1 MASAL
6 QPIAKRRPPTTS
18 IYSDNYGYTIN
29 FYQPMIDY
37 LDAKQRGTD
46 TQYPHLPWTYERGLK
61 KYWPCKTVTTYTLND
76 IDKYSGAVAES
87 AKIREKNFEDYK
99 IIKRSPLAVTKSA
112 IGARL
117 GHRLGRSKYETV
129 EERTIRKLEVQ
140 ANERY
145 LNKVM
150 DDIELIKMRFNT
162 HKDVDISPGLKSAI
176 RGKTANQIS
185 AALLAESE
193 KNIKVSRNQEDLLIT
208 QAKQSSSSSV
218 QCQQIGRA
226 KVTKRSTHFE
236 LIDDRLIDNLDHNV
250 CSSLCDVKRQL
261 QSFNQRTSDLYYD
274 SRCCGCCCC
283 SCHKKWILSY
293 FFLLLKQKVYC

>member
-1 MASAL
+1 MASL
-6 QPIAKRRPPTTS
+6 QQIAKRRPPTTS

-37 LDAKQRGTD
+37 LDAKQQGTD

-61 KYWPCKTVTTYTLND
+61 KYWPCNTVSTYTLND

-99 IIKRSPLAVTKSA
+99 IIERTPLAVTKSA

-150 DDIELIKMRFNT
+150 DDIEQIKVRFNT
-162 HKDVDISPGLKSAI
+162 HNDVEISSGLKSAI
-176 RGKTANQIS
+176 RGKTANQIT

-193 KNIKVSRNQEDLLIT
+193 KNIKVSRNQEDLMIT
-208 QAKQSSSSSV
+208 HAKQTH
-218 QCQQIGRA
+218 CQIGRA
-226 KVTKRSTHFE
+226 KVTQRSTHFE

-250 CSSLCDVKRQL
+250 GTSLCDVKRQL
-261 QSFNQRTSDLYYD
+261 QSFNQRSSELYYD
-274 SRCCGCCCC
+274 SRCC
-283 SCHKKWILSY
+283 HKK
-293 FFLLLKQKVYC
+293 

>member
-1 MASAL
+1 MASL
-6 QPIAKRRPPTTS
+6 QQIAKRRPPTTS

-37 LDAKQRGTD
+37 LDAKQQGTD
-46 TQYPHLPWTYERGLK
+46 TQYPHLPWSYERGLK
-61 KYWPCKTVTTYTLND
+61 KYWPCNTVSSYTRND
-76 IDKYSGAVAES
+76 IEKYSGAVAES

-99 IIKRSPLAVTKSA
+99 IIKRTPLAVTKSA

-117 GHRLGRSKYETV
+117 GRRLGRSKYETV

-145 LNKVM
+145 LTKVM
-150 DDIELIKMRFNT
+150 NDIEQIKSRFNA
-162 HKDVDISPGLKSAI
+162 HKDVEISSGLKSAI

-208 QAKQSSSSSV
+208 QSKQQLQSHF
-218 QCQQIGRA
+218 GRA
-226 KVTKRSTHFE
+226 KVIQRSAHFE

-250 CSSLCDVKRQL
+250 GSSLCDVKRQL

-274 SRCCGCCCC
+274 SRCC
-283 SCHKKWILSY
+283 HRN
-293 FFLLLKQKVYC
+293 